1 VREKGLEGW
10 NLVSVSEGFVESDF
24 AVDLLD
30 FALFVDVDVNDWA
43 FQLLFYG

>member
-1 VREKGLEGW
+1 MELGVVG
-10 NLVSVSEGFVESDF
+10 EGFVESEV

-43 FQLLFYG
+43 FHRFCSMGENAGQA